1 MRKLNATIV
10 TSPDSGLM
18 WLVPTADAEEASEIA
33 MDYAPQSFRAVSG
46 TYSYQPIFHPN
57 VGAIMEDSL

>member
-18 WLVPTADAEEASEIA
+18 WLVPTGDTEEAIEIA
-33 MDYAPQSFRAVSG
+33 MDYAPQSYHAVSG

-57 VGAIMEDSL
+57 VGVITEGSL